1 MLAGE
6 QNVNPG
12 NNTVVMLGCFD
23 TKGADFGY
31 LYTSLIQMGVGVVTI
46 NTGVLGSTELFPVHY
61 EAQEVAQM
69 GGADLHELRKKDDRA
84 YAIKIMGEGAAKIL
98 STLQTQNKVQAVIGM
113 GGGGGTYIALGAMK
127 AVRFGIPKLCLST
140 LATKDLSV
148 HIGNKDITLMPSLV
162 DVAGLNSISRVLIRQ
177 AAGAIIGMIHSST
190 QVEDTVPS
198 KSIAVSVFGNTSLCV
213 DSCSELL
220 KSKGYDVL
228 AFHAVGVGGRTM
240 EALTL
245 EGCFNAILDI
255 TTTELADELCGG
267 ICSAGSDRLK
277 AASTMGIPQVV
288 VPGCLD
294 MVNFGPMDTVPEKY
308 RNRQLY
314 SWAPDVTLM
323 RTNTEENRI
332 LGKIIAERI
341 NQSVAPVTVLLPLGG
356 LSKIGGVHEVFYN
369 PEIDRELFR
378 AIRENAHKRISILE
392 VNANINTVQFAEQAV
407 MALLEQL
414 EK

>member
-1 MLAGE
+1 
-6 QNVNPG
+6 
-12 NNTVVMLGCFD
+12 
-23 TKGADFGY
+23 
-31 LYTSLIQMGVGVVTI
+31 
-46 NTGVLGSTELFPVHY
+46 
-61 EAQEVAQM
+61 M

-98 STLQTQNKVQAVIGM
+98 STLQTQNIVQAVIGM

-177 AAGAIIGMIHSST
+177 AAGAIIGMMDSST

-198 KSIAVSVFGNTSLCV
+198 KSIAISVFGNTSLCV

-356 LSKIGGVHEVFYN
+356 LSKIGGVHDVFYN
-369 PEIDRELFR
+369 PEIDRELFQ

-392 VNANINTVQFAEQAV
+392 VNANINTVQFAERAV